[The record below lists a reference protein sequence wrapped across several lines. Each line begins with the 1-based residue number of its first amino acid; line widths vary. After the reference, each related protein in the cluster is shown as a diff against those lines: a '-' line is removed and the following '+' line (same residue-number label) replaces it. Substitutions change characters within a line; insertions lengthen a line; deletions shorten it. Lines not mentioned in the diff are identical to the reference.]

1 MTASELPL
9 DRHAEAPGP
18 VADRPDAGE
27 DLPSPEADTPDEE
40 KRRRRRAIV
49 LFLLIGLLA
58 GLILLTIWYLLFRQP
73 IPLPLPVIPDTKLP
87 AYSTSMYGVS
97 GPLGVA
103 VTPDGSRV
111 YVAESEGDKV
121 VVMFDAGGNKVG
133 TMAPPPETGAEHLP
147 VYVAIDPLT
156 AEVYVTDRPT
166 GSIYIYDRDG
176 RYQRTYTPAEPETGW
191 QPLGIAFDAAGLLY
205 VTDLSGPS
213 PQVEVFDRAGT
224 KVRTFAE
231 SEALSFPNG
240 VALDSAG
247 NTYVTDSNNGR
258 LLVYDASGE
267 IVARVGRGAGNGKL
281 GLPRGIVVDAGGRVF
296 IVDTS
301 GQGVA
306 VYHTPSADQSR
317 LDFFGVM
324 GTPGVGDGQFA
335 FPNGVAADGRGRV
348 YVTDT
353 VNDRVQVWS
362 Y

>member
-1 MTASELPL
+1 MTASSMPLEGQPDIPL
-9 DRHAEAPGP
+9 DEP
-18 VADRPDAGE
+18 PDAPAPQTDE
-27 DLPSPEADTPDEE
+27 PEEE
-40 KRRRRRAIV
+40 KRRRRRAFLL
-49 LFLLIGLLA
+49 LFLLGLLA
-58 GLILLTIWYLLFRQP
+58 FLILLTIWYLLFRQP

-97 GPLGVA
+97 GPIGVA

-121 VVMFDAGGNKVG
+121 VVMFDAGGNKIG
-133 TMAPPPETGAEHLP
+133 TMAPPPDTGTEHLP
-147 VYVAIDPLT
+147 VFVAIDPLT

-176 RYQRTYTPAEPETGW
+176 RYQRTFTPAELLAGW
-191 QPLGIAFDAAGLLY
+191 QPLGVAFDAAGFLY

-213 PQVEVFDRAGT
+213 PQVEAFDRAGT
-224 KVRTFAE
+224 MVRTFAE
-231 SEALSFPNG
+231 SDALSFPNG

-247 NTYVTDSNNGR
+247 NAYVTDSNNGR
-258 LLVYDASGE
+258 LLVYDTTGK
-267 IVARVGRGAGNGKL
+267 IVSRVGRGAGNGKL
-281 GLPRGIVVDAGGRVF
+281 GLPRGIVVDATGRVF

-306 VYHTPSADQSR
+306 VYRTPSADQDR
-317 LDFFGVM
+317 PDFIGVM
-324 GTPGVGDGQFA
+324 GTEGVGDGQFQ

-353 VNDRVQVWS
+353 ANDRVQVWS